1 MKHSLRSQLIFQYMV
16 IVIVCMLV
24 IPTAISELLEWQFK
38 NFLNDRLDEYETE
51 FTDYFAS
58 LYEETWH
65 VAREGYIP
73 ARLRLYTLADS
84 DDSDKGR

>member
-38 NFLNDRLDEYETE
+38 NFLNDRLDETFAEAGRIVDE
-51 FTDYFAS
+51 FLCA
-58 LYEETWH
+58 
-65 VAREGYIP
+65 
-73 ARLRLYTLADS
+73 
-84 DDSDKGR
+84 

>member
-51 FTDYFAS
+51 FTD
-58 LYEETWH
+58 
-65 VAREGYIP
+65 
-73 ARLRLYTLADS
+73 
-84 DDSDKGR
+84 